1 MRTTAESGIHE
12 RLTALAERQMAVGE
26 VRGVAATDPVN
37 LPMIHH
43 WADAMGDANP
53 VYTDEKF
60 AAGSVHGEIVAPP
73 AMIQVWTMTGL
84 NQDKGVATPVEDVLA
99 MLDEGGF
106 TGVVATNCEQ
116 THHRYLR
123 LGERLVPATRM
134 TGLSGPKTTA
144 LGVGY
149 FVTWLVTWYSGT
161 EPIAEMMFRVLKF
174 RPPEKKSAP
183 EEREPYPLKPAVNRD
198 TAFFWEGVRQG
209 ELRIQK
215 CGDCGELR
223 HPPGPVCPSC
233 RSVNRTHA
241 VASGLGEVYSFVV
254 HHNPRVPGVETPFV
268 VAVVELPEGIRI
280 VGNIV
285 ECATEKVGIGMPVRV
300 TYRQMDDEL
309 ILPMWVPR
317 ES

>member
-1 MRTTAESGIHE
+1 MTTAETSVHD
-12 RLTALAERQMAVGE
+12 RLTALAERQIAVGE
-26 VRGVAATDPVN
+26 IRGVAATDPVN

-43 WADAMGDANP
+43 WTDAMGDANP

-73 AMIQVWTMTGL
+73 AMVQVWTMPGL
-84 NQDKGVATPVEDVLA
+84 RRDKGAASPMDGVLA
-99 MLDEGGF
+99 LLDEEGF

-144 LGVGY
+144 LGDGY
-149 FVTWLVTWYSGT
+149 FVTWVVTWYSGT
-161 EPIAEMMFRVLKF
+161 EPVAEMMFRVLKF
-174 RPPEKKSAP
+174 RPREKKAAP
-183 EEREPYPLKPAVNRD
+183 EAREPYPLKPAVNRD

-215 CGDCGELR
+215 CGDCGEPR

-233 RSVNRTHA
+233 RSVNRTYT

-254 HHNPRVPGVETPFV
+254 HHNPPVPGIRTPFV
-268 VAVVELPEGIRI
+268 VAVIELLEGVRI
-280 VGNIV
+280 VGNVV
-285 ECATEKVGIGMPVRV
+285 ECEPEKVGIGMPVRV
-300 TYRQMDDEL
+300 TYREMDDEL
-309 ILPMWVPR
+309 VLPMWEPR
-317 ES
+317 EP